1 MTADD
6 DIYEKFRSSKLWVA
20 SLMGLQPAAVYVH
33 LLNNQTVVENKFCT
47 IYRKYH
53 SDFNFFQKILNNKQ
67 KILKKEK
74 IICVHFLDFLRRIL
88 ILGFMKVARYSDT
101 CMMPRPSQ
109 RPAVPPIDVKNV
121 KKLN

>member
-53 SDFNFFQKILNNKQ
+53 SDFSFF
-67 KILKKEK
+67 
-74 IICVHFLDFLRRIL
+74 
-88 ILGFMKVARYSDT
+88 S
-101 CMMPRPSQ
+101 
-109 RPAVPPIDVKNV
+109 KNIE
-121 KKLN
+121 